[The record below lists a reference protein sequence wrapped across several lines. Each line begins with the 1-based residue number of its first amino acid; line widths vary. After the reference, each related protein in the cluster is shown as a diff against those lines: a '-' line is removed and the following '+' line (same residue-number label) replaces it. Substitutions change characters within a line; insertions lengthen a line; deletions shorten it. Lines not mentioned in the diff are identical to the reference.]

1 LVTTNNN
8 LLSSGSAKVIL
19 NEVTSGNASQL
30 LGYTEIAGA
39 KADLILANP
48 NGISCAGC
56 GFINTSRLLMVAG
69 SSNFDSG
76 GNLGFNLKEQANPNL
91 YVPLITIEGLGL
103 DISRTTST
111 DIVASAIKLLS
122 SIYGSDDTALTIKAG
137 KGRYDYTSKEIIGDN
152 SKNNS
157 EAVFAIDASNLA
169 KIQSGQVFL
178 IATKEGVG
186 VNMAAEILA
195 SSEVVI
201 EANGDIYYAN
211 ISSGDSVNLKST
223 TTIKSVDADSSI
235 SSPDITIAA
244 NEFKNL
250 GDISAYNF
258 LVQNTAIITNLGSIE
273 SLAINL
279 SNISNIN
286 NSGYIYGENSLD
298 ITGTNLSN
306 DALGTIY
313 SPQNYTI
320 ALTGLLTNSG
330 VISSSKNLVLT
341 ANQLSNANE
350 ISAQGNLTLT
360 ITNTAVN
367 SGNLITNKVLNLSAN
382 SFSNSGA
389 TQSDEESTFNLATL
403 TNSESSSI
411 YSAQDLTLNLSDSF
425 TNSGE
430 ISSSNNL
437 AITGTSTI
445 DNSYKILASGTLN
458 IAGSSFA
465 NNSDGIIASL
475 SNSLTL
481 ILTGNL
487 QNDGELNSAT
497 ALTITSQDL
506 TNNGNLISGDT
517 LTITTAQLTNSGLVS
532 ATANINLFLE
542 SLTNSGEISTAENL
556 TITSS
561 QDILNSNIILSS
573 GSLEITAD
581 NLTNE
586 ADSAIASLA
595 SYLTFTISN
604 NLQNSGELNS
614 ATNLIIN
621 SSSLDNS
628 GDILSSA
635 NLTISTTDLATNSGN
650 LQSIADFSLT
660 TASFDNSNIIK
671 AFGTAT
677 FITDSIINQEDAL
690 ILSTEN
696 MAITANNS
704 FSNSGSILSASNLDL
719 TSALT
724 TNSNEIFSNGNLI
737 LTLSDTLNNS
747 GLITSL
753 GTLEINSSATI
764 TNSNEI
770 ISDGILT
777 ISATSLNNSDT
788 IQSNSDIVLNLT
800 SLDNSKN
807 IIAGKDFDITA
818 SNTISN
824 SGVLQSDADFTV
836 NTTNFSNA
844 AASLILA
851 GNNLSITAAS
861 IVNKDTKP
869 SDSVITS
876 GIVSA
881 SGTVTLT
888 ADSVNNDSGIIAG
901 KTTTLN
907 ALTASSVDLSSDLG
921 LFIATSAITLN
932 LGDIDYTI
940 TGTITADN
948 VDITA
953 NNIVNHG
960 NVTASDYIK
969 LNATGLDGISGSGNI
984 TNGYTANDTLNAD
997 ILLAA
1002 GSYVELTAKNN
1013 IENYGTIS
1021 ATTNTTLT
1029 ASEGNINNYAVGKI
1043 TGGSGT
1049 TLINALNG
1057 SFNNTSNTSLFT
1069 ANNNAVFNVNNLNN
1083 SGEIS
1088 TAYDFTANIS
1098 NNFTNNASALIWTG
1112 RNTTFNLSSTQ
1123 KSANSN
1129 AATAGIFKNYKAD
1142 IYSGGNITIQR
1153 NDGTDTASN
1162 KINLFQNISGSI
1174 ITLGYDLDGNTVDES
1189 ENEFGNIIIK
1199 ANIFENKRS
1208 IDPKTGLVTLP
1219 EEYIYSWGDTQY
1231 GTKWTNTNAVA
1242 LIYVGNAGTNDNA
1255 WHDNYAATQ
1264 GQNNLTS
1271 IAGSLN
1277 AANDFTIQTNNL
1289 LNYVSDISSVGNM
1302 TIQANIFN
1310 NNSFS
1315 YYQNFY
1321 YEKISL
1327 SGGGMQYKYGKF
1339 TNLKEMSSSIKS
1351 GKSFLGSGFS
1361 NLNNV
1366 TISPKYQE
1374 GSSTVGDKTPYNVE
1388 DTGDSEYVA
1397 SGLTT
1402 LKAASDR
1409 SHSSTVN
1416 NIDIYTLATTG
1427 VITVDLS
1434 GISSAISD
1442 SLASTVESD
1451 LPDAPSDV
1459 SALDTSISEPSATAS
1474 KSDIVFSGA
1483 FKINLSK
1490 SATTPLVEA
1499 RSQFTDVSRFFGSIY
1514 YFNALGLDGAQLLRN
1529 IDQQSRINIPTRIL
1543 GDSFVET
1550 SLILDQLKTL
1560 TNDSLLL
1567 SETTDEQNAQ
1577 IKELLDNSVA
1587 ELTRLGLDAEDVAL
1601 NGLSTDQAN
1610 SLTKDI
1616 VTFETT
1622 TVNGLRVL
1630 APKIYLSRTTRDR
1643 LLGTDSI
1650 SGTGSLAGNSSILG
1664 KDNLIIDSPLANL
1677 TNSGSIIAG
1686 NNVFLNVGT
1695 LTNLSHSLGSN
1706 VENTLS
1712 SLATIK
1718 SGADLTITAN
1728 NIAAN
1733 ASGITLKNSILDSK
1747 GTLSLSALNN
1757 ISISN
1762 DSALKIFSPTVADT
1776 ISTFSTKDD
1785 AASARASLIFNAGSD
1800 IQISSLG
1807 SINIA
1812 NNYFNTAGSIFMNAA
1827 NDINNTNYTIN
1838 ASDNVVMTA
1847 TNINNIHKDNG
1858 YSYAAG
1864 AKANETRIE
1873 AGNIVSLD
1881 ASNDIN
1887 NIGATIKAGSLVYL
1901 TAGNDINNK
1910 ALVNYSING
1919 TSAKLGNLGTITN
1932 LTEEDAM
1939 RSNADTIRSTLVSKG
1954 SIESDGNIVLVA
1966 GNDINNKGS
1975 NITAADN
1982 TYLEATNGN
1991 INVTTALLRDRTLTR
2006 WGHGKKGGVNITDN
2020 TSNIQSSITS
2030 GTSGA
2035 GTLELLATSD
2045 LTTGSDLSG
2054 NINITGSSLTSFDNL
2069 TLTAQNDI
2077 NITSAQDKTYNFSA
2091 GRVGRGK
2098 SYLNQSSSTTQIGSN
2113 LTTNNNG
2120 DITISSGVGNTDIVG
2135 SDDAFGSIAIIASKL
2150 ITKDVDGDGDNNVGS
2165 GNITIAAKED
2175 LLIASGLNSSYS
2187 ESSSSK
2193 KGSTVFKNSI
2203 SIDQSLINVKSEL
2216 TANGDISTS
2225 SGTDTNLIGVK
2236 LNANNATIN
2245 AGRELN
2251 VYSVADQHYSFSSS
2265 TKTRNFS
2272 AIAQVVAPGL
2282 SLASSIFEAIPVPVI
2297 GNFYIYANSLANG
2310 DFSHKSNLLE
2320 KNKITNQSSDIIV
2333 SNNLTLTANNNINIA
2348 GSNLNGGGDASI
2360 TSTAGDVNI
2369 YDVKDVDYVRSESHN
2384 SRTTW
2389 SSVIAGATQAFAAGI
2404 STFIAFNTISP
2415 KTINERKDTIKENQE
2430 ASAEVPQKTETHI
2443 KVNSDE
2449 TIIASNLNFAGD
2461 VTIDSN
2467 QNTNITSSNLTSS
2480 TGNVNIT
2487 SGDSTSITTDTEN
2500 DYSYSF
2506 DEKKTPSIAAALS
2519 NAVVKIFNDFIP
2531 SFGHSKSDNTQS
2543 NNEIKEMVYDQD
2555 KSKVESTSNINI
2567 ASNITANNGNIN
2579 IISGNNNLIS
2589 GSDLNAGND
2598 INLTS
2603 TNGTTIITSAQDKN
2617 STSTETTTQDYNQ
2630 LSANY
2635 NRGRVSANSQS
2646 DVLEQTSTTTTI
2658 TQKSSNLNANN
2669 NINITSK
2676 GNLNILSSNITSGID
2691 PNSSD
2696 TSLDGITTLTSLEGN
2711 VNILSLQNSTVTS
2724 SETRSGTLTLSA
2736 GIGNSHVDTA
2746 YAEYDAIQAAKEV
2759 ATAKAQLNH
2768 METLR
2773 KNGQADDDA
2782 VEDAKINLS
2791 IAILNLSLAEL
2802 KLAAAATKSAASAS
2816 SLWTGFYGDLRL
2828 SIAGTKT
2835 NSNSSLI
2842 SNVASNINSAGNLL
2856 ISSGMSLSDSNTDL
2870 INGLVG
2876 NTNITGSNITSSD
2889 GNINITSKNNTVIQ
2903 ASKDTYNNSTTSK
2916 AWESNITL
2924 ASSAGSGIAATL
2936 DNAINALQ
2944 ISLGLNM
2951 SRNKSDTSSVTYNNS
2966 SLTAL
2971 NGDIKINSLGTQN
2984 GDGGSQ
2990 TGGDTTLKGANL
3002 LASNVTI
3009 NTQGN
3014 LNVESLQNS
3023 YYQKDK
3029 SFGVSLG
3036 GGSGTVSAGVNYSS
3050 NKTDRLWVDNQTSII
3065 GTNSVTINTANNT
3078 NVKGA
3083 VIANI
3088 INANSDSINGGNG
3101 LAGYNINSDTLQGA
3115 IDGGNLTINTN
3126 SLTFQNLEDHYY
3138 TKSFGIALSTTIGS
3152 GSNNTIGQ
3160 GTAPATNTN
3169 QQNSFYPTGSTTL
3182 GLQNSSTKKEQR
3194 TYATI
3199 GQGNII
3205 TGTDLALTFDTDGN
3219 LTSQTGGTT
3228 NDETI
3233 LSNLNR
3239 DVTQSQII
3247 TKDMITGALER
3258 PLQFIPLPIQ

>member
-1 LVTTNNN
+1 MPSSIHPLLLTKRFLAHFAIISLILEQFIFVSSASAALPITPDGSTNTVVTTTASGVDQINIAAPNSNGLSHNKFTNYNVNASGQILNNFSGSNATSGSGATAVISTQIGGLVTTNNN

-103 DISRTTST
+103 DVSRTTST

-122 SIYGSDDTALTIKAG
+122 SIYGSNTTALTIKAG
-137 KGRYDYTSKEIIGDN
+137 EGRYDYTSKEIIGDN

-186 VNMAAEILA
+186 VNMAAEVLA

-223 TTIKSVDADSSI
+223 TTIQSVDADSSI

-389 TQSDEESTFNLATL
+389 TQSDEESTFNLGTL
-403 TNSESSSI
+403 INSESSSI

-747 GLITSL
+747 GSITSL

-818 SNTISN
+818 FNTISN
-824 SGVLQSDADFTV
+824 SGVLQSAADFTV

-1123 KSANSN
+1123 ESAKSTL
-1129 AATAGIFKNYKAD
+1129 ATSGIFKNYKAD

-1162 KINLFQNISGSI
+1162 KINLFQNISGNI
-1174 ITLGYDLDGNTVDES
+1174 ITLGYDLDGNTVDELA
-1189 ENEFGNIIIK
+1189 NKFGNITIK

-1219 EEYIYSWGDTQY
+1219 EEYIYAWSPSQY
-1231 GTKWTNTNAVA
+1231 GSIWTNTTAGSWVF
-1242 LIYVGNAGTNDNA
+1242 VGNAGNNDNS
-1255 WHDNYAATQ
+1255 WHDNYEATQ

-1321 YEKISL
+1321 YERISVR
-1327 SGGGMQYKYGKF
+1327 GGGMQYKYGKF

-1366 TISPKYQE
+1366 TISPKYLE
-1374 GSSTVGDKTPYNVE
+1374 GSSTVGALTPYNT
-1388 DTGDSEYVA
+1388 DDASASGYVA
-1397 SGLTT
+1397 SDTVVD
-1402 LKAASDR
+1402 AASDR

-1587 ELTRLGLDAEDVAL
+1587 ELTHLGLDAEDVAL

-1630 APKIYLSRTTRDR
+1630 APKIYLSMATRDR
-1643 LLGTDSI
+1643 LLGADSI

-1695 LTNLSHSLGSN
+1695 LSNLSHSLGSN
-1706 VENTLS
+1706 VANTLS

-1718 SGADLTITAN
+1718 SGTDLTITAN
-1728 NIAAN
+1728 NTTAN
-1733 ASGITLKNSILDSK
+1733 SSGITLKNSILDSK
-1747 GTLSLSALNN
+1747 GTLSLNALNN
-1757 ISISN
+1757 ISIKN

-1776 ISTFSTKDD
+1776 ISTSSTKDD

-1800 IQISSLG
+1800 IQITSLG
-1807 SINIA
+1807 SIDIA
-1812 NNYFNTAGSIFMNAA
+1812 NNYFNTSGSIFMDAA

-1847 TNINNIHKDNG
+1847 TNINNIHKDNA

-1910 ALVNYSING
+1910 ALVLYNING
-1919 TSAKLGNLGTITN
+1919 SVFNADGSNITESQA
-1932 LTEEDAM
+1932 LA
-1939 RSNADTIRSTLVSKG
+1939 SNADYITSALVSKG
-1954 SIESDGNIVLVA
+1954 NIESGGDIVLMA

-1982 TYLEATNGN
+1982 AYLEATNGN

-2006 WGHGKKGGVNITDN
+2006 WGSKKKGGVNISDN
-2020 TSNIQSSITS
+2020 TSNIGSNISSNS
-2030 GTSGA
+2030 GN
-2035 GTLELLATSD
+2035 LELLASG
-2045 LTTGSDLSG
+2045 TTPSSSFKDQFG

-2069 TLTAQNDI
+2069 TLTAKNDI
-2077 NITSAQDKTYNFSA
+2077 NITSTQDSTYSFSA
-2091 GRVGRGK
+2091 GRAGRGK
-2098 SYLNQSSSTTQIGSN
+2098 SYLNQSNSTTQIGSE
-2113 LTTNNNG
+2113 LSTTNNGN
-2120 DITISSGVGNTDIVG
+2120 ITIRSGVGNTDIVG
-2135 SDDAFGSIAIIASKL
+2135 SDNAFGSIAIIASKL
-2150 ITKDVDGDGDNNVGS
+2150 TTKDDDGDGDNNVGS

-2175 LLIASGLNSSYS
+2175 LLIASGLNSSYY

-2251 VYSVADQHYSFSSS
+2251 VYSVADQRYSFSSS

-2272 AIAQVVAPGL
+2272 AITQVVAPGL

-2506 DEKKTPSIAAALS
+2506 DEKKTPSIAAAFS

-2555 KSKVESTSNINI
+2555 KSKIESTSNINI

-2579 IISGNNNLIS
+2579 IISDNNNLIS

-2696 TSLDGITTLTSLEGN
+2696 TSLDGISTLTSLEGN

-2802 KLAAAATKSAASAS
+2802 KLAAAAAKSAASAS

-2842 SNVASNINSAGNLL
+2842 SNVASNINSAGNLA

-2951 SRNKSDTSSVTYNNS
+2951 SRSKSDTSSVTYNNA

-2971 NGDIKINSLGTQN
+2971 NGDIKINSLGT
-2984 GDGGSQ
+2984 
-2990 TGGDTTLKGANL
+2990 KM
-3002 LASNVTI
+3002 VM
-3009 NTQGN
+3009 
-3014 LNVESLQNS
+3014 VE
-3023 YYQKDK
+3023 
-3029 SFGVSLG
+3029 
-3036 GGSGTVSAGVNYSS
+3036 
-3050 NKTDRLWVDNQTSII
+3050 
-3065 GTNSVTINTANNT
+3065 
-3078 NVKGA
+3078 VKL
-3083 VIANI
+3083 V
-3088 INANSDSINGGNG
+3088 
-3101 LAGYNINSDTLQGA
+3101 
-3115 IDGGNLTINTN
+3115 
-3126 SLTFQNLEDHYY
+3126 
-3138 TKSFGIALSTTIGS
+3138 
-3152 GSNNTIGQ
+3152 
-3160 GTAPATNTN
+3160 
-3169 QQNSFYPTGSTTL
+3169 
-3182 GLQNSSTKKEQR
+3182 
-3194 TYATI
+3194 
-3199 GQGNII
+3199 
-3205 TGTDLALTFDTDGN
+3205 
-3219 LTSQTGGTT
+3219 
-3228 NDETI
+3228 
-3233 LSNLNR
+3233 
-3239 DVTQSQII
+3239 V
-3247 TKDMITGALER
+3247 
-3258 PLQFIPLPIQ
+3258 IPLLKELIF